1 MTLLTAK
8 KQLAARVETTAGTDP
23 TGFPVDADAETLP
36 EELSVSPEV
45 DAFIRDFVRES
56 ATALKANIGKRTGS
70 VDFKADLKGTVLGT
84 HAAGAPNWSK
94 FLQGVGMEEVEL
106 ESTLIG
112 AITGGP
118 FRHGELIT
126 QTTSGATYT
135 LFMDAH
141 NGATELYLDKDSGTG
156 TPDGT
161 NIWTGEDTG
170 ATTTPTTIPG
180 DEGFGW
186 RPKTDHRK
194 RFDLTGAWG
203 TAPTA
208 GDVISGA
215 TSGARGIYEADET
228 TTRIRYRDLR
238 GTFTDGESLDNETS
252 GATSIGTLAT
262 PTLEGFVYG
271 HPMAQRVYEDGIAV
285 SMNGCRGSFIME
297 FEVNRPTQFAFGFR
311 GVFSAAADVPNLTGI
326 NYDFQNPPLWA
337 GAVSGYADNENAG
350 DVDEAD
356 EQDPC
361 IRTLTLDFG
370 AQLVDRECASHVGGM
385 IEVIVGNDREGT
397 FTMDPEAT
405 PEADIGWLTALR
417 NGQVQRLRLAVGSTD
432 GNRFTIFLPGLQLDA
447 APAGDRDGTMT
458 REVAGKLTGGFLN
471 NLVASPT
478 RLSSIGG
485 DNELVIIYH
494 TS

>member
-23 TGFPVDADAETLP
+23 VGFPVAADAETLP
-36 EELSVSPEV
+36 AELSVSPEV
-45 DAFIRDFVRES
+45 DAFVRDFVRES
-56 ATALKANIGKRTGS
+56 ATALKANIGKKTGG

-94 FLQGVGMEEVEL
+94 FMQGVGMEEVEL

-112 AITGGP
+112 AITSGP

-126 QTTSGATYT
+126 QAVTAATYT

-156 TPDGT
+156 APNGT
-161 NIWTGEDTG
+161 DIWTGQDSG
-170 ATTTPTTIPG
+170 ATATPTTVPA

-186 RPKTDHRK
+186 RPRTDHRK

-238 GTFTDGESLDNETS
+238 GTFTDGEALDNETS
-252 GATSIGTLAT
+252 GATSIGTLDT
-262 PTLEGFVYG
+262 PTLESYVYG
-271 HPMAQRVYEDGIAV
+271 HPMSQRVFEDGIAV
-285 SMNGCRGSFIME
+285 SMNGCRGSLIME
-297 FEVNRPTQFAFGFR
+297 FEVNRPTRLAFGFR
-311 GVFSAAADVPNLTGI
+311 GVFSAAADIPNFPSI
-326 NYDFQNPPLWA
+326 NYDYGTPPLWA
-337 GAVSGYADNENAG
+337 GAVSGYADNENVG
-350 DVDEAD
+350 DVDESD

-370 AQLVDRECASHVGGM
+370 VQLADRECASHVGGM
-385 IEVIVGNDREGT
+385 IEVIGGNTREGT
-397 FTMDPEAT
+397 FSMDPEAT

-417 NGQVQRLRLAVGSTD
+417 NGQVQRLRLAVGSAD
-432 GNRFTIFLPGLQLDA
+432 GNRFSIFLPGLQLEA
-447 APAGDRDGTMT
+447 APSGDRDGTMT
-458 REVAGKLTGGFLN
+458 REVTGKLTGGFLN